1 MNNKRS
7 RSSLFLLI
15 LACMSITM
23 LATSSRSSEAAK
35 GRVIFQTNSQTMIE
49 GDLRCYEPDCRVTCD
64 CNYCVCHNQDECEAF
79 CGACWEAEPWD
90 NCISDA

>member
-1 MNNKRS
+1 MNKRS

-35 GRVIFQTNSQTMIE
+35 GRAIFLTNSQTMVE
-49 GDLRCYEPDCRVTCD
+49 SGMACYDPGCQVTCD
-64 CNYCVCHNQDECEAF
+64 CNRCFCNRLEECGL
-79 CGACWEAEPWD
+79 CDDCWEAEPWD
-90 NCISDA
+90 ECISVE